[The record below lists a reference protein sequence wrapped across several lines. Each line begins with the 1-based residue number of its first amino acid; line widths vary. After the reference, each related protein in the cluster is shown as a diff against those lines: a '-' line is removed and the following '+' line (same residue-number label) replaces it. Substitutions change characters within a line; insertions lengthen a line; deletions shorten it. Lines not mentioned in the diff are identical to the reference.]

1 MFDTLAGVAGRFSTR
16 PDRHT
21 KSAPWWSEVLAT
33 ARETD
38 PIVYRK
44 LCKEVRVNFYRERV
58 ASAWT
63 PAEWGKILRWRIG
76 HSDDRPTV
84 MVGNGRVISDTERM
98 AAYLATQAL
107 ACRGQEGS
115 RPAWPGPRLPPEW
128 AARLADQPSDN
139 ELRDAFF
146 GTTSNTPS
154 PDGVPLAF
162 LRHTW
167 ELVRPATRA
176 IAEGCI
182 KWGAFPKAF
191 KQATVVILSKPGRD
205 P

>member
-1 MFDTLAGVAGRFSTR
+1 
-16 PDRHT
+16 
-21 KSAPWWSEVLAT
+21 
-33 ARETD
+33 
-38 PIVYRK
+38 
-44 LCKEVRVNFYRERV
+44 
-58 ASAWT
+58 
-63 PAEWGKILRWRIG
+63 
-76 HSDDRPTV
+76 

-128 AARLADQPSDN
+128 AVRLADPPSDN

-154 PDGVPLAF
+154 PDGVPLTF

-191 KQATVVILSKPGRD
+191 KQATVVTLSKPGRD
-205 P
+205 PPSYKGWRPITLLRLSTFGKGVEMTAAALNSGLLPPDVAGAVSSRSALDLVQALVHAGINGRLVPYRLASV